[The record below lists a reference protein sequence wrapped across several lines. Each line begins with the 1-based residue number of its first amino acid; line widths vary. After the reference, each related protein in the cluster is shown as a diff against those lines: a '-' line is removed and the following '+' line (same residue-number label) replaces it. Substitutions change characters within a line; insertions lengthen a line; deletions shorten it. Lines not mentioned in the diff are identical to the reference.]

1 MAQFKYTLPSG
12 KQYVLTA
19 PAGTTQVQADY
30 VFYTQVAAGSLVGY
44 TAGQTL
50 ASSATKLIEFYLSRL
65 ERGTAGVPGSDVTL
79 TLSNFSQANLLPGS
93 TVLAIVD
100 GSPII
105 APVPPLPKAEL
116 VNPINQADLA
126 AIDPAALPP
135 IGPLQPEQVAALI
148 AQVINNEAANPTPNT
163 VTPLGFSCEALERVG
178 VFKPGAC
185 SRDTFQCCLQSPES
199 YTGAFNINTYAQL
212 VSDQDA
218 QLKIQA
224 ALMQQSYDSLTAA
237 GIIQQTPEPAASI
250 SNGVVYTSNG
260 LQPATATGLLLGSAG
275 LSSLL
280 QKTVSGALSGTGL
293 GALASTA
300 QNTVTGAL
308 NSASQLSTAINTL
321 SGQGVSVANNLIN
334 GSLSGVTNVAATVA
348 GDVGA
353 LVTNAS
359 KYGTTITGLWS
370 SGGLGSLAST
380 GLDNLTT
387 GALTSVSGIAS
398 GALSSVS
405 GLANGA
411 LSSVSGLA
419 NGALSSVS
427 GLASGALG
435 SVSGIAS
442 GALGSLGG
450 VANGAISSAL
460 GPLTNLVS
468 GSLGS
473 LTTAASSAI
482 GNLGS
487 ALNVGGLMSQFSV
500 DLSILS
506 SDSLVSTKQLAV
518 AFSNQVNRLT
528 VNNAVTQILGNPKIP
543 TPTFEM
549 PPNPATLANNADI
562 AQAKNILQSLN
573 NTGSQLL
580 AQGQSAIQSAGSAV
594 SNLFG

>member
-50 ASSATKLIEFYLSRL
+50 ASPATKLIEFYLSRL

-218 QLKIQA
+218 QLKI
-224 ALMQQSYDSLTAA
+224 SPGYCWKD
-237 GIIQQTPEPAASI
+237 
-250 SNGVVYTSNG
+250 
-260 LQPATATGLLLGSAG
+260 
-275 LSSLL
+275 
-280 QKTVSGALSGTGL
+280 
-293 GALASTA
+293 
-300 QNTVTGAL
+300 
-308 NSASQLSTAINTL
+308 AI
-321 SGQGVSVANNLIN
+321 
-334 GSLSGVTNVAATVA
+334 
-348 GDVGA
+348 
-353 LVTNAS
+353 
-359 KYGTTITGLWS
+359 W
-370 SGGLGSLAST
+370 SGGF
-380 GLDNLTT
+380 
-387 GALTSVSGIAS
+387 
-398 GALSSVS
+398 
-405 GLANGA
+405 
-411 LSSVSGLA
+411 
-419 NGALSSVS
+419 
-427 GLASGALG
+427 
-435 SVSGIAS
+435 
-442 GALGSLGG
+442 
-450 VANGAISSAL
+450 
-460 GPLTNLVS
+460 P
-468 GSLGS
+468 
-473 LTTAASSAI
+473 
-482 GNLGS
+482 
-487 ALNVGGLMSQFSV
+487 
-500 DLSILS
+500 
-506 SDSLVSTKQLAV
+506 
-518 AFSNQVNRLT
+518 R
-528 VNNAVTQILGNPKIP
+528 VT
-543 TPTFEM
+543 
-549 PPNPATLANNADI
+549 
-562 AQAKNILQSLN
+562 
-573 NTGSQLL
+573 
-580 AQGQSAIQSAGSAV
+580 
-594 SNLFG
+594 